1 MTMEETDYIMQK
13 NWESLAI
20 PETVKIEKSEID
32 VNYAEFVFDPLQK
45 GFGITLGNALKRTM
59 LQSLQGSALFAVKI
73 DRASKEFNAVKGV
86 REDLQIL
93 ILNLHDLRFK
103 QETDEITELKLECK
117 GPKEVTGADLITS
130 DKVEVINPEQVIC
143 HIDGTANLKMTLY
156 TRLNQ
161 GFISSEENQID
172 DLPKDTIFLDSNHS
186 PIHRIEFETQNT
198 RVGQKMDYDKL
209 IFRVWTNGL
218 VHPELAVSYA
228 SSLLIQHFNPFITF
242 DEEAISPIEEETEE
256 EQSYVNP
263 NLYKS
268 INELELSVRSLN
280 CLKSTSIETIG
291 DLVQKTSAE
300 LLKTKNFGRK
310 SLHEINRVLA
320 SMGLVLGMK
329 LENFEKK
336 RPIEEDIE
344 FS

>member
-1 MTMEETDYIMQK
+1 MEETEYIMQK
-13 NWESLAI
+13 NWESLEI
-20 PETVKIEKSEID
+20 PENVKIEKGETD

-45 GFGITLGNALKRTM
+45 GFGITLGNALKRTL

-73 DRASKEFNAVKGV
+73 DRASVESNSVKGV
-86 REDLQIL
+86 REDLQNVL
-93 ILNLHDLRFK
+93 LNLNDLRFK
-103 QETDEITELKLECK
+103 QDNAEIVEIKLECK
-117 GPKEVTGADLITS
+117 GPREVTGADIAAS
-130 DKVEVINPEQVIC
+130 EKVEVTNPSQVIC
-143 HIDGTANLKMTLY
+143 HIDGTANLKMTLF

-161 GFISSEENQID
+161 GFKSAEDNQTEG
-172 DLPKDTIFLDSNHS
+172 LPKDVIFLDANHS
-186 PIHRIEFETQNT
+186 PIHRIDFETQNT

-218 VHPELAVSYA
+218 VHPEMAVSYA
-228 SSLLIQHFNPFITF
+228 ANLLIQHFNPFITF
-242 DEEAISPIEEETEE
+242 DEEAISPIEEETQE

-280 CLKSTSIETIG
+280 CLKSTNIETIG

-336 RPIEEDIE
+336 RPIEEDLEI
-344 FS
+344 S

>member
-1 MTMEETDYIMQK
+1 MTDTEYIMQK
-13 NWESLAI
+13 NWESLEI
-20 PETVKIEKSEID
+20 PEIVKIEKDEAN

-45 GFGITLGNALKRTM
+45 GFGITLGNALKRTL
-59 LQSLQGSALFAVKI
+59 LQSVQGSALFAVKI
-73 DRASKEFNAVKGV
+73 DRASAETNSVKGV
-86 REDLQIL
+86 REDLQNVT
-93 ILNLHDLRFK
+93 LNLNDLRFK
-103 QETDEITELKLECK
+103 QESAGIVELKIECK
-117 GPKEVTGADLITS
+117 GPKEVTGADVVVAE
-130 DKVEVINPEQVIC
+130 DVEVVNPDQVIC

-156 TRLNQ
+156 VRLNR
-161 GFISSEENQID
+161 GFQSSENNVTEG
-172 DLPKDTIFLDSNHS
+172 LPKDVIYLDANHS
-186 PIHRIEFETQNT
+186 PIQRVEFETLHT

-209 IFRVWTNGL
+209 LFRVWTNGL
-218 VHPELAVSYA
+218 VQPEMVVSYA
-228 SSLLIQHFNPFITF
+228 SNLLIQHFDPFIIF

-256 EQSYVNP
+256 EHSYVNP

-280 CLKSTSIETIG
+280 CLKSTAIETIG

-336 RPIEEDIE
+336 RPIDYDMEI
-344 FS
+344 